1 MQDSLSVAL
10 ERVEYVSVLC
20 IPQLK
25 NRNKQET
32 SEGELKHQT
41 AFTSNLVGGGTTGT
55 FSAMIM

>member
-1 MQDSLSVAL
+1 
-10 ERVEYVSVLC
+10 VSILR

-41 AFTSNLVGGGTTGT
+41 VFTSNLVEEGAIAT